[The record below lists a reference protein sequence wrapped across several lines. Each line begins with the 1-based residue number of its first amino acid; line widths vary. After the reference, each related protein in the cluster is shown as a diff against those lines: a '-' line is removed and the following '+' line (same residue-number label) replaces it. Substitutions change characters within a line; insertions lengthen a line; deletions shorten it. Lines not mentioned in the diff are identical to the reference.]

1 MYQALY
7 RKYRSRTFDEL
18 VGQNHITSALKNQIA
33 NGEMSHAYL
42 FSGTRGTGKTSAAKI
57 FSRAVNC
64 HNEKDGN
71 PCNECEICRGI
82 LNDRIMDVV
91 EMDAASNNGV
101 DDIRELKEKVIY
113 PPTTAKY
120 KVYII
125 DEVHMLSKGAFN
137 ALLKILEE
145 PPKHLIFILATTE
158 PEKIPQTILSRT
170 QRFNFKR
177 IQPDIIVENLK
188 NITEKE
194 NKSCDEEVFRL
205 IANNSDGAMRD
216 ALSLLDQLLS
226 FGKDKITYDMATE
239 ILGIASNEMIFDLT
253 DNIIARDLNASL
265 NSLENIYENGKDIGN
280 LLNELIEHFRNL
292 MITKTVR
299 NPMDL
304 LYTTQLERYK
314 AQVEKIELGDILEI
328 LRIFNDTVDEVKYA
342 PNKRVIFEMNLV
354 KVVLGESSWN
364 IEPEKKGIDTKRVKT
379 SSQSGNEFGIID
391 NKAETLNEDFKKPE
405 IDKNVEVSSDGK
417 TSDKMTGL
425 SLERIKKDW
434 VAILE
439 EIKNMRR
446 MGLTALL
453 REARPKEFNNNTL
466 VINFEE
472 NFTFHYN
479 AINNEENL
487 EFLRGFFT
495 NRYKESIEIKITIS
509 SGINK
514 EQDAI
519 SQLEDVFGKENIDL
533 I

>member
-1 MYQALY
+1 
-7 RKYRSRTFDEL
+7 
-18 VGQNHITSALKNQIA
+18 
-33 NGEMSHAYL
+33 
-42 FSGTRGTGKTSAAKI
+42 
-57 FSRAVNC
+57 
-64 HNEKDGN
+64 
-71 PCNECEICRGI
+71 
-82 LNDRIMDVV
+82 
-91 EMDAASNNGV
+91 
-101 DDIRELKEKVIY
+101 
-113 PPTTAKY
+113 
-120 KVYII
+120 
-125 DEVHMLSKGAFN
+125 
-137 ALLKILEE
+137 
-145 PPKHLIFILATTE
+145 
-158 PEKIPQTILSRT
+158 
-170 QRFNFKR
+170 
-177 IQPDIIVENLK
+177 
-188 NITEKE
+188 
-194 NKSCDEEVFRL
+194 
-205 IANNSDGAMRD
+205 
-216 ALSLLDQLLS
+216 
-226 FGKDKITYDMATE
+226 
-239 ILGIASNEMIFDLT
+239 
-253 DNIIARDLNASL
+253 
-265 NSLENIYENGKDIGN
+265 
-280 LLNELIEHFRNL
+280 